1 MCAIS
6 EKHLASWT
14 KTIQEWVIIL
24 NRYNSEPK
32 HQNNRWTSKWKSIR
46 ICMRSVV
53 FCQRIDILYSS
64 HIQILGPEG
73 AFSLQVMGN
82 FDYIWLM
89 QLFVMP
95 NLRQTVVNCHRK
107 CVEQNW
113 SHTCGMVLQE
123 NRSCLAWLWIWT
135 PATFLAKHLNSKIP
149 KNC

>member
-89 QLFVMP
+89 QLFVTP
-95 NLRQTVVNCHRK
+95 NLRQTVV
-107 CVEQNW
+107 VTE
-113 SHTCGMVLQE
+113 SV
-123 NRSCLAWLWIWT
+123 S
-135 PATFLAKHLNSKIP
+135 SKIEATLVAWFCKKIGP
-149 KNC
+149 VWHDCGSELQILF